1 MAGDVSN
8 KLYKLGR
15 GKEQILHPQTLLSHF
30 SAFPKFA
37 PKCEEYAMAGS
48 IAGKHVMDYVRTAK
62 ANQSGAAPLII
73 MA

>member
-1 MAGDVSN
+1 MAGDVRN
-8 KLYKLGR
+8 KLYTLEI

-48 IAGKHVMDYVRTAK
+48 IAGKHLMDYVRAAK
-62 ANQSGAAPLII
+62 ANQSGTATLII

>member
-15 GKEQILHPQTLLSHF
+15 EKEQILRPQTLLSHF
-30 SAFPKFA
+30 AAFPKFA

-48 IAGKHVMDYVRTAK
+48 IAGKHLMDYIRAAK
-62 ANQSGAAPLII
+62 ANQS
-73 MA
+73 